1 MKTEKLIDILQDNLA
16 PVKKE
21 SLWMTASIWMTVS
34 SLWWVFL
41 LFLNS
46 FHYKIIFPVPDLNLT
61 ALILFFSISVFS
73 AVRENH
79 PLGNS
84 SIYTYIILLFI
95 LFRVLS
101 EGIPAM
107 KESTEGSFSFSHL
120 LCPSE
125 ILLFS
130 IVPLFL
136 FGFLFRKGYSVNPG
150 RQFMITAAASLCIG
164 EFFLRFICR
173 DASLVHLFVWHFLFY
188 FPIGLLFMP
197 FSIKLFRS
205 L

>member
-1 MKTEKLIDILQDNLA
+1 MKTEKLIDILQENLV

-21 SLWMTASIWMTVS
+21 SVWKTLSVWMTAS

-41 LFLNS
+41 LSLNS
-46 FHYKIIFPVPDLNLT
+46 FNYNIIFPAPDMHLT

-107 KESTEGSFSFSHL
+107 KESTEGSFSSAL
-120 LCPSE
+120 P
-125 ILLFS
+125 
-130 IVPLFL
+130 V
-136 FGFLFRKGYSVNPG
+136 
-150 RQFMITAAASLCIG
+150 
-164 EFFLRFICR
+164 
-173 DASLVHLFVWHFLFY
+173 
-188 FPIGLLFMP
+188 
-197 FSIKLFRS
+197 
-205 L
+205 